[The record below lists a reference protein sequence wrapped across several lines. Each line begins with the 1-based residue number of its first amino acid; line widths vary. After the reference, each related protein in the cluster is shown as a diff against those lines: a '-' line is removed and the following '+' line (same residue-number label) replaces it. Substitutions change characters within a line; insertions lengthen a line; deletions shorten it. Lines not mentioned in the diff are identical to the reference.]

1 MTSLVVRVRN
11 LMEYSIHV
19 IDGTGYQQSDDTD
32 KQVDSR
38 FRSDH
43 KNAAP
48 IKIIADD

>member
-19 IDGTGYQQSDDTD
+19 IDGTGYQQSNDTD
-32 KQVDSR
+32 KRVDR

-43 KNAAP
+43 NNAAP

>member
-11 LMEYSIHV
+11 LMEYSIQV
-19 IDGTGYQQSDDTD
+19 IDGTCYQQSDDTD
-32 KQVDSR
+32 KQVDR

-43 KNAAP
+43 NNAAP